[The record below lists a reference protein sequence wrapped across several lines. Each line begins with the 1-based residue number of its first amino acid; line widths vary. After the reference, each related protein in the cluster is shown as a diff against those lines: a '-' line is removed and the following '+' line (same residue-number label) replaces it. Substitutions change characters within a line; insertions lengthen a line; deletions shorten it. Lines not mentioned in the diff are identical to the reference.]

1 MKTVMDNQCVQF
13 VSCHNILRMTASR
26 LMLVSRPVSRIMVS
40 VSNTLV
46 SLTSRMSTSIYY
58 TLSSDNSRKLARKNT
73 LQTEARATKRI
84 PSHYGAPSRIEI
96 NLTA

>member
-26 LMLVSRPVSRIMVS
+26 LMLVSRIMVS